1 MLSRI
6 DFCFLFLIKN
16 HCRLE
21 TFIGPQT
28 GANKKTAGALQIF
41 QSNELFFSVRIAEIW
56 QPNGIKPTL
65 KTFRSMDVWY
75 AFADCLPPRKLPS
88 SFSAHV
94 RKPVEKLVFR

>member
-41 QSNELFFSVRIAEIW
+41 QSNELFFFGSYRGDLAAEW
-56 QPNGIKPTL
+56 NK
-65 KTFRSMDVWY
+65 
-75 AFADCLPPRKLPS
+75 ADIEN
-88 SFSAHV
+88 V
-94 RKPVEKLVFR
+94 